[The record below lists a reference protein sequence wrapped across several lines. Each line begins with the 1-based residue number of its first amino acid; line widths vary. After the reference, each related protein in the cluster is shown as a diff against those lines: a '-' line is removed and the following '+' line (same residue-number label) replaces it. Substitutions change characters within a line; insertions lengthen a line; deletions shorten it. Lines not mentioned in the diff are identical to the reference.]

1 MQVFVKNLIGRT
13 ITVDLEPTDTI
24 RQLKE
29 KIEQKEAIPQGE
41 QRLIFSGKGLEDTR
55 SVSDY
60 NIQSNSTIHMVL
72 RLRG

>member
-24 RQLKE
+24 RQLKD
-29 KIEQKEAIPQGE
+29 KIEQREAIPHDQ
-41 QRLIFSGKGLEDTR
+41 QRLIFAGKGLEDNR
-55 SVSDY
+55 CVSDY
-60 NIQSNSTIHMVL
+60 NIQSNSTVHMVL